1 MLLLGIKAEAETAYT
16 TKLFFFFF
24 FFFFSSEKKI
34 GITKRNKLLHAR
46 AHRRTYTDTSQYA
59 QSTSSVS

>member
-24 FFFFSSEKKI
+24 SGEKKI
-34 GITKRNKLLHAR
+34 
-46 AHRRTYTDTSQYA
+46 
-59 QSTSSVS
+59 

>member
-24 FFFFSSEKKI
+24 FSSEKKI
-34 GITKRNKLLHAR
+34 
-46 AHRRTYTDTSQYA
+46 
-59 QSTSSVS
+59 